1 MYKIDDKEKIDVE
14 ILNAISDPI
23 GVLDNDYTVILYN
36 KAVFQMLGK
45 QPHEAIGK
53 KCYQLVGRD
62 KPCEI
67 CAVRKSY
74 KSGEIEQVIRYDKEL
89 GIWIDLRAYPIL
101 DNNNRVV
108 RVIEHF
114 RDITNIKQT
123 ELMLRERT
131 EELKTVLDAIPAFV
145 FIGLDTE
152 CKNITGNRYVNELF
166 GITPETNVS
175 QTAVEKKQKA
185 FPIKH
190 LKADGTEYGADEL
203 PMQKSIALAQEIR
216 GQEFSY
222 LFSDERQVYV
232 FGNAAPLFDDKGQ
245 VRGSVGA
252 FWDITERKM
261 IEQEK
266 EELQK
271 QLLQS
276 QKMES
281 VGRLAGG
288 IAHDFN
294 NMLGVILGYAEL
306 SLSTLDTEHPVYNN
320 LQEIRKAAERSANLT
335 KQLLA
340 FARKQ
345 TIKPEVLDLNQ
356 VISGIYNMLRRIIGE
371 DIELEWL
378 PSETPAFVEV
388 DPSQIDQVLANLCV
402 NSRDAVKDKNKGKIT
417 IETGRTIFEK
427 EYCASHL
434 GFVEGEFVL
443 LAISDNGC
451 GMDKETLSK
460 LFEPFFTTKETG
472 KGTGLG
478 LATVYG
484 IIKQNNGFINVYSEK
499 GIGTTFKIYLPKYNH
514 KTQQVSINN
523 LDKIHIKGHEIIL
536 LVEDE
541 PVLLEM
547 TRNMLEL
554 NGYNVLTAETAGE
567 ALNKIREY
575 LGEIHLIITDVV
587 MPEMNGRELANQVLN
602 FYPQIK
608 RLFMSGYTANVI
620 AHHGVLE
627 KGVNF
632 LQKPFTI
639 NELISKVRYALDN

>member
-1 MYKIDDKEKIDVE
+1 
-14 ILNAISDPI
+14 
-23 GVLDNDYTVILYN
+23 
-36 KAVFQMLGK
+36 
-45 QPHEAIGK
+45 
-53 KCYQLVGRD
+53 
-62 KPCEI
+62 
-67 CAVRKSY
+67 
-74 KSGEIEQVIRYDKEL
+74 
-89 GIWIDLRAYPIL
+89 
-101 DNNNRVV
+101 
-108 RVIEHF
+108 
-114 RDITNIKQT
+114 
-123 ELMLRERT
+123 
-131 EELKTVLDAIPAFV
+131 
-145 FIGLDTE
+145 
-152 CKNITGNRYVNELF
+152 
-166 GITPETNVS
+166 
-175 QTAVEKKQKA
+175 
-185 FPIKH
+185 
-190 LKADGTEYGADEL
+190 
-203 PMQKSIALAQEIR
+203 
-216 GQEFSY
+216 
-222 LFSDERQVYV
+222 
-232 FGNAAPLFDDKGQ
+232 
-245 VRGSVGA
+245 
-252 FWDITERKM
+252 
-261 IEQEK
+261 
-266 EELQK
+266 
-271 QLLQS
+271 
-276 QKMES
+276 
-281 VGRLAGG
+281 
-288 IAHDFN
+288 
-294 NMLGVILGYAEL
+294 
-306 SLSTLDTEHPVYNN
+306 LDTEHPVYNN

-345 TIKPEVLDLNQ
+345 TVKPEVLDLNQ

-417 IETGRTIFEK
+417 IETGRTIFGK
-427 EYCASHL
+427 EYCASHFE
-434 GFVEGEFVL
+434 FVEGEFVL
-443 LAISDNGC
+443 LAVSDNGC

-523 LDKIHIKGHEIIL
+523 LDKSHMKGHEIIL